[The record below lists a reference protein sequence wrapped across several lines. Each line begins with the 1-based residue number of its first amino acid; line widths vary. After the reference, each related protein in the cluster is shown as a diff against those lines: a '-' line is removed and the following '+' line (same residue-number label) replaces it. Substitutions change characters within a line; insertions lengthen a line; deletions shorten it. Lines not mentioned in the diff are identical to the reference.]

1 MAEKVQ
7 MHGRERVLR
16 AIWEKRIERWLE
28 SGLTAKEFAAELH
41 VRPNSL
47 GYWKAKLR
55 RSAPGSP
62 EVPATHERSP
72 G

>member
-1 MAEKVQ
+1 
-7 MHGRERVLR
+7 MHGRERVSR

-28 SGLTAKEFAAELH
+28 SGLTAKEFAREIA

-55 RSAPGSP
+55 RDESAPSEPPAP
-62 EVPATHERSP
+62 ER
-72 G
+72 